1 MTPREHA
8 MAMANDDTLSDMI
21 WRAQRR
27 VIVVAPGLTTRVADT
42 LARKW
47 WLLQPEQVSVTL
59 DVDPEVCR
67 LGYGE
72 LAALQLL
79 EKTAAERH
87 TTLNTFPG
95 LRIGVV
101 IADDET
107 LIYAPTPLHV
117 EASPSANPDITPG
130 NIFSEPAPIKPNAI
144 RVGAPPDALARDLG
158 AGPNGV
164 KDQIIGLDK
173 AEKRTIEAVAKDL
186 EANPPQSFDLSRLLR
201 VFAANIEFVELRLV
215 GCNIRRRTVTIPS
228 DLIGLVDEKSRK
240 LLESKFKVLDE
251 SDAGVWG
258 EELQALKDF
267 IVEKF
272 LVCIPSYGQVIRV
285 KDKKGFD
292 LAVRTLR
299 KMLERAKKRKVEEL
313 EAAIDRRRKVLEE
326 ALLPTVT
333 KNPPERWAKR
343 GLFRDTKEL
352 LHEEF
357 NRLFGSA
364 QSLLDD
370 AHVELRHKGVTY
382 ETLQDPRFIEA
393 VRRAMPDLR
402 DVHAEGEAASGWR
415 PKTR

>member
-27 VIVVAPGLTTRVADT
+27 VVVVAPGLTTRVADV
-42 LARKW
+42 LASKW
-47 WLLQPEQVSVTL
+47 RLLPPEQVSVTL

-87 TTLNTFPG
+87 TTLNTFAG
-95 LRIGVV
+95 VRIGVV

-117 EASPSANPDITPG
+117 EASPRSTPDNP
-130 NIFSEPAPIKPNAI
+130 FVEPAPPKPNAI
-144 RVGAPPDALARDLG
+144 RVGAPPELLSRDLG
-158 AGPNGV
+158 VGPNGLKERIV
-164 KDQIIGLDK
+164 GLDK
-173 AEKRTIEAVAKDL
+173 AEKRKIEAVAKDL

-313 EAAIDRRRKVLEE
+313 QAAIDRRRKVLEE

-343 GLFRDTKEL
+343 GFFRDTKEL

-382 ETLQDPRFIEA
+382 ETLQDPRFVEA
-393 VRRAMPDLR
+393 VKKAMPNLR
-402 DVHAEGEAASGWR
+402 VVHVEEGAARAFS
-415 PKTR
+415 K